1 MSQLHESVACRKI
14 DAMGKD
20 MLSPTWTAEWTF
32 MVITVAL
39 YVVKCV

>member
-14 DAMGKD
+14 DVMGKD
-20 MLSPTWTAEWTF
+20 ILGPTWTAEWTF

-39 YVVKCV
+39 YAVKCV